1 MKPIIHPTAI
11 IGPNV
16 TIEDDVFIGPYCVIG
31 THAEYRSKVNE
42 RTDEPGRVFIGRGT
56 TIREFVTV
64 HGSAIG
70 KTTHIGPGCYI
81 QAHAHIGHDA
91 YLDGYNTIACHAIVA
106 GHVTMWMHSGLG
118 LAAVTHQG
126 ARIEHGTFIGAS
138 AFFKGGSAPFK
149 IYAGVP
155 AKPIGPNVRLAKAL
169 RDQGQGILV
178 PRWLDELLDRNP
190 TGSTPSSHPQHTPPE
205 PPDVPPC
212 DPSL

>member
-126 ARIEHGTFIGAS
+126 ARIERHIHW
-138 AFFKGGSAPFK
+138 
-149 IYAGVP
+149 GV
-155 AKPIGPNVRLAKAL
+155 
-169 RDQGQGILV
+169 GILQGRIRPV
-178 PRWLDELLDRNP
+178 QNLRRRPSQAYRTKR
-190 TGSTPSSHPQHTPPE
+190 STSEGAT
-205 PPDVPPC
+205 
-212 DPSL
+212 

>member
-64 HGSAIG
+64 HGSAYG

-91 YLDGYNTIACHAIVA
+91 YLDGLQHHCVSRHRCRPCHNVDAQRSWI
-106 GHVTMWMHSGLG
+106 GG
-118 LAAVTHQG
+118 VTHQG
-126 ARIEHGTFIGAS
+126 ARIEHGAFIGAS
-138 AFFKGGSAPFK
+138 AFFKGDP
-149 IYAGVP
+149 
-155 AKPIGPNVRLAKAL
+155 
-169 RDQGQGILV
+169 
-178 PRWLDELLDRNP
+178 
-190 TGSTPSSHPQHTPPE
+190 PSSKSTQASQ
-205 PPDVPPC
+205 
-212 DPSL
+212 PSLSDQTFD